1 MKKYLYVVASIIF
14 TFLILKEAQFI
25 FAPLCLGLVFAVL
38 LSPLSDKLE
47 GIKMNRTMA
56 GTLVTFSFFALLFA
70 SVYFISNQYISMANE
85 MPDVQNK
92 VEETGDDLVS
102 FLGQKTPYN
111 HKEIT
116 AFIDDTL
123 DKMVTNFGAYF
134 SSAIDSITGVISFLI
149 LLPVY
154 TFLILINRKKIRTF
168 IDKLS
173 VENEHVSK
181 IKWYKNL
188 LQISNMLRKYLL
200 GLIIVAGIL
209 AVLNITGLYLLGV
222 KYALI
227 LGLSAAALSVIPY
240 IWNIV
245 GGGFALF
252 VTYASSSNTWVLL
265 GVLILFVV
273 IQFIEGNLITP
284 KIMGNQL
291 GINPLIVIIALLIG
305 GYVWGITGM
314 ILSLPAVAIFKILLS
329 NNKPTEPLAVLIS
342 EEN

>member
-1 MKKYLYVVASIIF
+1 
-14 TFLILKEAQFI
+14 
-25 FAPLCLGLVFAVL
+25 
-38 LSPLSDKLE
+38 
-47 GIKMNRTMA
+47 
-56 GTLVTFSFFALLFA
+56 
-70 SVYFISNQYISMANE
+70 
-85 MPDVQNK
+85 
-92 VEETGDDLVS
+92 
-102 FLGQKTPYN
+102 
-111 HKEIT
+111 
-116 AFIDDTL
+116 
-123 DKMVTNFGAYF
+123 
-134 SSAIDSITGVISFLI
+134 
-149 LLPVY
+149 
-154 TFLILINRKKIRTF
+154 
-168 IDKLS
+168 
-173 VENEHVSK
+173 
-181 IKWYKNL
+181 
-188 LQISNMLRKYLL
+188 MLRKYLL

-240 IWNIV
+240 IGNIV